1 LKRREK
7 VMREWKEIGGLL
19 LTDSGVNL
27 LMRAN
32 VFSQEG
38 AQVKSIDVLL
48 RPDEVYEL
56 YTVLKSKLEA
66 AIKDKLCV
74 VCKYHGCYSCQ
85 HPNKEVRGYE
95 CNKEGWKYFEPK
107 FQL

>member
-1 LKRREK
+1 
-7 VMREWKEIGGLL
+7 MRDWKEIGGLL

-38 AQVKSIDVLL
+38 TQVKGIDVLL
-48 RPDEVYEL
+48 RPDEMYEL
-56 YTVLKSKLEA
+56 YVLLKARLVY
-66 AIKDKLCV
+66 AISNKLCA
-74 VCKYHGCYSCQ
+74 VCKHYKYYGCM
-85 HPNKEVRGYE
+85 HPDKEVRGYE
-95 CNKEGWKYFEPK
+95 CNKEGHKYFEPK

>member
-1 LKRREK
+1 
-7 VMREWKEIGGLL
+7 MREWKEIGGLL

-38 AQVKSIDVLL
+38 AEVKGIDVLL
-48 RPDEVYEL
+48 WPDEMYEL
-56 YTVLKSKLEA
+56 YTVLKSKLEDA
-66 AIKDKLCV
+66 LKDKSCA
-74 VCKYHGCYSCQ
+74 VCKHHKYHECT

-95 CNKEGWKYFEPK
+95 CNKEGRKYFEPK